1 MSNSRLWKKVVNE
14 KTTTD
19 NNWYILRQEMEDYM
33 ISELGLTTEQV
44 NEFYRVEYALK
55 KELGLVKTKEDEV

>member
-1 MSNSRLWKKVVNE
+1 MSSKLWQRVMDKK
-14 KTTTD
+14 TID

-33 ISELGLTTEQV
+33 TSELGLTIEQV

-55 KELGLVKTKEDEV
+55 KELGLVKTKDEV

>member
-1 MSNSRLWKKVVNE
+1 MSSKLWQRVMDKK
-14 KTTTD
+14 TID

-33 ISELGLTTEQV
+33 ISELGLNTEQV

-55 KELGLVKTKEDEV
+55 KELGLIKSKEDEV

>member
-1 MSNSRLWKKVVNE
+1 MSSKLWQRVMDKK
-14 KTTTD
+14 TID

-33 ISELGLTTEQV
+33 ISELGLNTEQV

-55 KELGLVKTKEDEV
+55 KELGLVKTKDEV

>member
-1 MSNSRLWKKVVNE
+1 MSSKLWKRVMDK
-14 KTTTD
+14 KTID

-33 ISELGLTTEQV
+33 ISELGLNIEQV

-55 KELGLVKTKEDEV
+55 KELGLVKTKDEV

>member
-1 MSNSRLWKKVVNE
+1 MSNSKLWKKVMDK
-14 KTTTD
+14 KTID

-33 ISELGLTTEQV
+33 ISELGLNTEQV

-55 KELGLVKTKEDEV
+55 KELGLVKTKDEV